1 MAAITWPRGDTFRED
16 WKITKPSV
24 QDIVIE
30 GTPTGGTFT
39 LAVAFA
45 DGTQTTDIVAYN
57 ATAGAVQSALENLQ
71 GVDSG
76 DVTVTGGPGPG
87 TAWTVTWATPY
98 APAMTATGTFTGGSQ
113 PKIYVRRQ
121 PFDLTGATL
130 RWTVKSSVSQPDANA
145 IIAHRW
151 THAGTISPAGCI
163 AVATPANGKAIHTVT
178 ATETATLVP
187 GTVYVY
193 DTQLTDA
200 GGDTT
205 TVDSGTFQATADVT
219 ITVP

>member
-1 MAAITWPRGDTFRED
+1 MAAITLPRGDTFRED

-24 QDIVIE
+24 QDVVIE

-39 LAVAFA
+39 LTVTFA

-57 ATAGAVQSALENLQ
+57 ANAAAVQSALENLQ
-71 GVDSG
+71 GVDVG

-87 TAWTVTWATPY
+87 TVWTVTWATPY
-98 APAMTATGTFTGGSQ
+98 APAMAATGAFTGGSQ

-121 PFDLTGATL
+121 PFNLTGATL

-145 IIAHRW
+145 ILAHRW
-151 THAGTISPAGCI
+151 TDGGTVSPAGCI
-163 AVATPANGKAIHTVT
+163 VVALATNGKAVHTVT

-187 GTVYVY
+187 GTVYQY

-200 GGDTT
+200 AGDTT
-205 TVDSGTFQATADVT
+205 TVDSGTLQVTADVT